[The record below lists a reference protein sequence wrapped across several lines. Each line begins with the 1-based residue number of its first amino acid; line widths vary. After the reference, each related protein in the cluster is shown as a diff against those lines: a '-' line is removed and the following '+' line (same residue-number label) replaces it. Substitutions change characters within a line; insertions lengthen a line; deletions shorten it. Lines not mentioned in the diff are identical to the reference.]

1 MPRFTFLALLLVAE
15 QVFAFGAFAH
25 RTVITVAEPALSV
38 PAKREIAALLKV
50 APRATLAELS
60 TWPDEIRDEPD
71 ATPEDKQTARWHY
84 MNLPKGSCAID
95 LQQNCPDGMCLVGQ
109 LKVQIALL
117 ANKQAPA
124 KQRARALGFVVH
136 LFADLH
142 QPLHLGF
149 AADRGG
155 NDFQISL
162 AKNSG
167 IAPPPAVPV
176 PPGQPPRG
184 ANLHALWDTIIF
196 DEEKIGPAAEA
207 KQILALKA
215 STKAQQKLARITD
228 IDAITR
234 ESCALVQAPDFYPS
248 THKVSRAYLEK
259 MRPRAQARVALAGQ
273 RLAQLLNQIFAAK

>member
-1 MPRFTFLALLLVAE
+1 
-15 QVFAFGAFAH
+15 
-25 RTVITVAEPALSV
+25 
-38 PAKREIAALLKV
+38 
-50 APRATLAELS
+50 
-60 TWPDEIRDEPD
+60 
-71 ATPEDKQTARWHY
+71 
-84 MNLPKGSCAID
+84 MNLPKGSCVID
-95 LQQNCPDGMCLVGQ
+95 VAASCPDGICLVPQ
-109 LKVQIALL
+109 LKAQIALL
-117 ANKQAPA
+117 ANPQLPTKE
-124 KQRARALGFVVH
+124 RARALGFVVH

-162 AKNSG
+162 ERNPRA
-167 IAPPPAVPV
+167 APLPPALLAM
-176 PPGQPPRG
+176 QPPRG
-184 ANLHALWDTIIF
+184 TNLHGLWDTIIF
-196 DEEKIGPAAEA
+196 DQEKIGPLAEA

-228 IDAITR
+228 IDAIAQ